1 MYLCITKTAEAMIT
15 SANYHLATTAIW
27 TIVSEVPANAIEGH
41 CSLAE
46 GGRSN
51 SCYWITDAGVYRA
64 SDHWGFGIAS
74 CAWHLNVAVKGTTT
88 RKVEGDLIKTA
99 SIVLAF
105 CAWEDFY
112 AQEDSRKV
120 ATVTSTVRMA
130 TERTEEANRMLGN
143 DIAAIAVAQ
152 RQVADYGKCPSKI
165 AAAEAKAAN
174 RTAQVRNTQA
184 GMYDAKMAAYQFF
197 NQIAY

>member
-1 MYLCITKTAEAMIT
+1 MYLCHTKTAEAMIT

-27 TIVSEVPANAIEGH
+27 TIVNEVPANAVEGH

-51 SCYWITDAGVYRA
+51 SCYWITETGVYRA
-64 SDHWGFGIAS
+64 SDHWGYGVAS

-120 ATVTSTVRMA
+120 AAITSTVRIT
-130 TERTEEANRMLGN
+130 TERTEEASRMLSN
-143 DIAAIAVAQ
+143 DIAAIAVAE

-165 AAAEAKAAN
+165 EAAQAKAAN